1 MKQDEVVMERTA
13 PRSIEQEASGS
24 AIKTILFHVHGDAE
38 LDARLEAVLSLA
50 RRLGARLQL
59 LHVTPTDAFTVVDA
73 FGTFT
78 NLQIL
83 EALQADAAKLRTR
96 LEAKLSEDDVT
107 WDYEEVTGSLMPRLV
122 QSASLA
128 DLLVIGRESKEP
140 EFEGRV
146 TSLLGELLYH
156 LKTPLLVLGDK
167 VPGPRPSRPAIVA
180 WNGSHE
186 AANALRASV
195 PFLKLLPDVVLLTV
209 EEAKGSKIPSTQAQ
223 NYLSRHGIDS
233 RIESRPQIGDSIA
246 DDILACAYAEDASC
260 IIMGGYSHR
269 RIGEYLF
276 GGVTRTLLKGCPLAL
291 LMAH

>member
-1 MKQDEVVMERTA
+1 MKQDQVVMERTA

-96 LEAKLSEDDVT
+96 LKAKLSEEDVT

-128 DLLVIGRESKEP
+128 DLLIIGRESKEP

-167 VPGPRPSRPAIVA
+167 VPGPSPSRPAIVA
-180 WNGSHE
+180 WNGSLE

-195 PFLKLLPDVVLLTV
+195 PFLKLLPDVILLTV

-223 NYLSRHGIDS
+223 DHLSRHGIDS
-233 RIESRPQIGDSIA
+233 RIESRPHIGDSIA
-246 DDILACAYAEDASC
+246 NDILACAYAEGASC

-276 GGVTRTLLKGCPLAL
+276 GGVTRTLLNECPVAL
-291 LMAH
+291 LIAH